1 MAFLECTD
9 AFLVGD
15 GTMDADHRRIV
26 ALINEIA
33 DIVAATT
40 DVAAVCEAIARLI
53 DATDEHFT
61 REEALMRETGDPD
74 AIAHAR
80 EHGTLL
86 TQIKILATL
95 IGDGTLEVGID
106 ILRFFRGCLVRH
118 VRTHDHAL
126 AGHLAA
132 TAAASA
138 TAPAT
143 APGAVRTPGGRTR
156 AA

>member
-1 MAFLECTD
+1 MSFA
-9 AFLVGD
+9 
-15 GTMDADHRRIV
+15 ADLR
-26 ALINEIA
+26 AASA
-33 DIVAATT
+33 DVW
-40 DVAAVCEAIARLI
+40 EAQ
-53 DATDEHFT
+53 H
-61 REEALMRETGDPD
+61 
-74 AIAHAR
+74 AHPFVR
-80 EHGTLL
+80 G
-86 TQIKILATL
+86 

-126 AGHLAA
+126 AGHLAV
-132 TAAASA
+132 TTAASA